1 MDKTYRISI
10 VTFFSKEVPL
20 VIDACEFSPIRKELE
35 LELICPSEDALK
47 YKTDNLQLTGLN
59 NINKLP
65 VPTPQQICFFA
76 SPASFDFFSSREILN
91 SSYFFF
97 ILVLEVLEFKAIIP
111 FIPAFVNYGF
121 SLVCLKKVIVGDYF
135 KKKEK

>member
-10 VTFFSKEVPL
+10 VTFFSKEVPS

-65 VPTPQQICFFA
+65 VPTPQQ
-76 SPASFDFFSSREILN
+76 
-91 SSYFFF
+91 
-97 ILVLEVLEFKAIIP
+97 
-111 FIPAFVNYGF
+111 
-121 SLVCLKKVIVGDYF
+121 
-135 KKKEK
+135 